1 MEAEELVELLKLH
14 DSVYEQ
20 ASSWFTSLKDNMKSQ
35 ILSHFGHLPNKD
47 TDPQVGLDRSQH
59 TSASSHCLKW
69 QQDVFELV
77 YSSSCRPVPAVL
89 PGAGGFLLFFRWK
102 IVPSSPSSPWPHS
115 KTASSPSAE
124 CSSLSHAKGRGDHPA
139 PRQICDGWTEL
150 TGAARVSLDFW
161 YLFIWMIYWLI
172 FTSLHHFH
180 QLLPVCPGFSRHNC
194 LCFFGFFL
202 DKVLIFSSVHPLFRK
217 SPPSSSGC
225 LTKETSTPHWTHDLW
240 TLVCRFGQR

>member
-1 MEAEELVELLKLH
+1 M
-14 DSVYEQ
+14 
-20 ASSWFTSLKDNMKSQ
+20 F
-35 ILSHFGHLPNKD
+35 
-47 TDPQVGLDRSQH
+47 
-59 TSASSHCLKW
+59 
-69 QQDVFELV
+69 FELV

-194 LCFFGFFL
+194 LRFFGQSSHFL
-202 DKVLIFSSVHPLFRK
+202 ICPSLISEVPPFLLRLPHKGNFNTSLDTRPLNFSLPFWAAVKPTRPSCDTSVHLFICLMFHFWSSKEPLVHKPFLHSFIQWVIPLQSWRSVEK
-217 SPPSSSGC
+217 NPSLHSSQISK
-225 LTKETSTPHWTHDLW
+225 LS
-240 TLVCRFGQR
+240 